1 MCDANKQRTHC
12 KRIHAEDTLWTGTP
26 GNYTNPNAPEALLEV
41 RKLVDSGKFSEATSK
56 AVQLTGNPA
65 EVLFFFLSM
74 AALLHLLLYICN
86 LLAIVD
92 SKEFVELLI
101 VFFFQIIHVILDH
114 LFLK

>member
-1 MCDANKQRTHC
+1 MEQMKCLLVINQIFTLQGKNGCFTANVCDANKQRTHC

-74 AALLHLLLYICN
+74 AALLHIAALYM
-86 LLAIVD
+86 
-92 SKEFVELLI
+92 
-101 VFFFQIIHVILDH
+101 
-114 LFLK
+114 